1 MFDSC
6 GLICLSISNHGR
18 VTNLKLT
25 PFLNVGLG
33 PTYPARA
40 FLFVLV
46 AWQFQHVDLWGKSPA
61 FLQEGCVSNLWGPP
75 KNISICLP
83 SLRMHA
89 SRHQDNPLIFLVS
102 FFVGPAFLHKNTEAL
117 SSWRWSTWLV
127 VRFFRR
133 ATSSVTSFRAS
144 LIP

>member
-46 AWQFQHVDLWGKSPA
+46 AWLFQHVDLSGKSPA

-89 SRHQDNPLIFLVS
+89 SRHQDNPLIFLIS
-102 FFVGPAFLHKNTEAL
+102 F
-117 SSWRWSTWLV
+117 STWWV
-127 VRFFRR
+127 VRFQ
-133 ATSSVTSFRAS
+133 TSNELSHC
-144 LIP
+144 LQGIPDPLKTMTCLTLEVIPL